1 MFHQTLVSWI
11 WWRILEVGMHW
22 DWKKRQSKAIVLCA
36 TAAAGAFLLVLP
48 SSAVAAPT
56 AGASATPVTLR
67 CSLHE
72 PGSDDTII
80 QYYTVDSTQ
89 KTVSSG
95 GDLYRIGVDP
105 NGATGRVITRWSDTE
120 ITLVN
125 EEWIRNGWQRFRI
138 VTVLDR
144 LTGAIRSEDI
154 NISRSGACTIA
165 DVAKKLF

>member
-1 MFHQTLVSWI
+1 MYYGLKIRGLRQ
-11 WWRILEVGMHW
+11 VGF
-22 DWKKRQSKAIVLCA
+22 CA
-36 TAAAGAFLLVLP
+36 TAASVLLLAMP
-48 SSAVAAPT
+48 STAAPANST
-56 AGASATPVTLR
+56 IPAPVTLR
-67 CSLHE
+67 CALHQS
-72 PGSDDTII
+72 GSDDALI

-95 GDLYRIGVDP
+95 GDIYRIGADP
-105 NGATGRVITRWSDTE
+105 NGSTGRVITRWSDTE

-154 NISRSGACTIA
+154 NISYSGACTIA